1 MTRFHSIRPAL
12 LLAALTLS
20 FTLAACD
27 SLEQGIEAGQQ
38 AAATVEHMATQANEL
53 LGETPPDAE
62 AARTAVAGA
71 VEQMAGELG
80 DNADLVQA
88 VLAVIAAKVGEWNVE
103 GGDQIVERLTGLQ
116 ERLASGEV
124 EDVQSAVQE
133 LAEQIR
139 SGADDA

>member
-12 LLAALTLS
+12 LIAALTLS
-20 FTLAACD
+20 FALAGCD
-27 SLEQGIEAGQQ
+27 SLEQGIEAGQM

-62 AARTAVAGA
+62 AARSAVAGA
-71 VEQMAGELG
+71 VEQMTGELG
-80 DNADLVQA
+80 DNSDLVQA
-88 VLAVIAAKVGEWNVE
+88 VLAVIAAKVSEWNIE
-103 GGDQIVERLTGLQ
+103 GGDQLVERLTGLQ

-124 EDVQSAVQE
+124 EDVQGAVQE
-133 LAEQIR
+133 LVEQIR